1 MRESEL
7 GATAASRCLPPPND
21 AVSFVIGSVGSGGGA
36 RQSRGCEAEVI
47 MRAAGCHEV
56 TIGGNR

>member
-21 AVSFVIGSVGSGGGA
+21 AVSFVIGSVGSGGGGTA
-36 RQSRGCEAEVI
+36 
-47 MRAAGCHEV
+47 V
-56 TIGGNR
+56 TRVRS